1 MPMKRSVIPNWTYL
15 PEYRRLKK
23 EIHKAIT
30 NVLESGTLILGK
42 HVSDFENAFAK
53 YSQTKYAIGVGNGTD
68 ALIIALKAL
77 GVGPGDEVIT
87 VPNTAIPTASSIIAV
102 GAKPVFVDVL
112 SDTLLMDASKLKAV
126 ITKKTKV
133 ILPVHLYGQMCDMD
147 EILAVARRYNK
158 FVLEDCAQSTGAS
171 WRGKKAGSIGDISTF
186 SFYPTK
192 IIGAYG
198 DGGMITTNNKKL
210 ADKVRMLRIY
220 GTRGKY
226 YSYFHGYNSRLDELQ
241 AAILHVKLKKIEQ
254 SIKMRQNISK
264 RYNKYLKATPLR
276 LPVVNENA
284 KHVWHLYVVRSTK
297 TSKLITY
304 LEKHNIGIKIHY
316 PWPLHTMA
324 AFRHLG
330 YKKGDFPVTERAAR
344 EIFSLP
350 LYPELTDRYQKR
362 IAAVIKSFFASKKR
376 H

>member
-1 MPMKRSVIPNWTYL
+1 MPMKRRHIPNWTYL
-15 PEYRRLKK
+15 PEYRRIKK
-23 EIHKAIT
+23 EIHQAIT
-30 NVLESGTLILGK
+30 DVLESGTLILGK
-42 HVSDFENAFAK
+42 HVAGFENAFAK
-53 YSQTKYAIGVGNGTD
+53 YCQTKYAIGVGNGTD

-77 GVGPGDEVIT
+77 EVGPGDEVIT
-87 VPNTAIPTASSIIAV
+87 VPNTAIPTASAIIAV
-102 GAKPVFVDVL
+102 GAKPVFVDIL
-112 SDTLLMDASKLKAV
+112 PDTFLMDASKLKAV
-126 ITKKTKV
+126 ISKKTKV

-147 EILAVARRYNK
+147 AILAVARRYNK
-158 FVLEDCAQSTGAS
+158 FVLEDCAQSTGAT
-171 WRGKKAGSIGDISTF
+171 WRGKKAGSIGDIATF

-198 DGGMITTNNKKL
+198 DGGMITTNNRKL
-210 ADKVRMLRIY
+210 ADTVRMLRIY
-220 GTRGKY
+220 GTRGRY

-264 RYNKYLKATPLR
+264 RYYEYLRTSQLK
-276 LPVVNENA
+276 LPTVNEHA

-297 TSKLITY
+297 RSKLIKY

-316 PWPLHTMA
+316 PNPLHTMH

-330 YKKGDFPVTERAAR
+330 YKKGDFPVTEIASR

-350 LYPELTDRYQKR
+350 LYPELTDRDQKR
-362 IAAVIKSFFASKKR
+362 IAAAIKSFFGS
-376 H
+376 